1 MIGAKDGK
9 YFNIM
14 SLNLKIIKK
23 LIKDNGGMTLMELI
37 VAVALFTII
46 MLSVTSIFQ
55 LVIES
60 QRNAIASQ
68 NLQEGMRY
76 YMEII
81 SKEIRMARRS
91 DGICPANPP
100 PSGINRI
107 YNIDGVN
114 KLYFKNKNNKCVS
127 YYLSGGQLM
136 IRKDDSIATAT
147 PNELRINSLNFSV
160 NDNTITDPP
169 TTIQPKI
176 TINMDAEV
184 IGKEMHKQKIKLQTT
199 ISSRFYE

>member
-1 MIGAKDGK
+1 
-9 YFNIM
+9 M
-14 SLNLKIIKK
+14 SLNLEKIKK
-23 LIKDNGGMTLMELI
+23 LCKNNKGMTLMELI

-46 MLSVTSIFQ
+46 MISTTSIFQ

-76 YMEII
+76 YLEII

-91 DGICPANPP
+91 DGVCPTNPP
-100 PSGINRI
+100 PSQVNRI

-136 IRKDDSIATAT
+136 IRKDANIATAT
-147 PNELRINSLNFSV
+147 PNELKINNISFNII
-160 NDNTITDPP
+160 DNTIIAPP
-169 TTIQPKI
+169 TAIQPEV